1 MAIPNGVS
9 PETTVYQP
17 GTKVGVGPFA
27 IVGQGVTL
35 AVAVALGARVTVG
48 EAGMEVEVLV
58 REGSSVALGV
68 SVGGAKVDVEDEDG
82 EAVDSLS
89 ALASS
94 EGLLLLQATK
104 NNSRNKISNCVGL
117 RMCVGMIGLF
127 RSLLFQKY
135 GLCTT

>member
-1 MAIPNGVS
+1 MAMPNGVS

-35 AVAVALGARVTVG
+35 AVAVALAARVTVG

-58 REGSSVALGV
+58 REGSGVALDV
-68 SVGGAKVDVEDEDG
+68 AIGGAKVEVEDEDG
-82 EAVDSLS
+82 EAVGSLS

-94 EGLLLLQATK
+94 EGLLLLQAT
-104 NNSRNKISNCVGL
+104 SNKSSNRISNWIGLSICVGII
-117 RMCVGMIGLF
+117 VW
-127 RSLLFQKY
+127 
-135 GLCTT
+135 